1 MQRNDNI
8 QPPDDAPS
16 AHPVNLQELPPQRST
31 GVRLL
36 DGNLSI
42 ISGVKVKVEVVVGG
56 AEMTVGDLIA
66 LEAGS
71 VVSLDQLCDAPLILR
86 LDGRTVAHGTLVVVD
101 DHFGIRISE
110 VLPASATA

>member
-8 QPPDDAPS
+8 QPPADAPA
-16 AHPVNLQELPPQRST
+16 AHPVNLQELPPPRTAGS
-31 GVRLL
+31 RLL

-42 ISGVKVKVEVVVGG
+42 ISGVKVKVEVVVGE
-56 AEMTVGDLIA
+56 AELTVGELFA

-71 VVSLDQLCDAPLILR
+71 VVGLEQLLDAPLAVR
-86 LDGRTVAHGTLVVVD
+86 LDGRTVARGTLVVVG